1 MRLNEVINRF
11 TLVSGLEPH
20 EVSMWTPVCIDA
32 MLQVKA
38 KASKEALKCEE
49 SVLRLCAMAGV
60 LAYYKYCLY
69 MERDE
74 VKAFTAGS
82 VSITKAQS
90 DAKKAY
96 ELWEFEKNGARDLL
110 SSDDDFCFRGVRL

>member
-20 EVSMWTPVCIDA
+20 EVSMWIPVCIDA

-38 KASKEALKCEE
+38 KASKEALSDEE
-49 SVLRLCAMAGV
+49 SILRLCALAGV

-74 VKAFTAGS
+74 VKSFTAGS
-82 VSITKAQS
+82 VSITKAQY
-90 DAKKAY
+90 DTKKAHD
-96 ELWEFEKNGARDLL
+96 LWEFEKNGVSDLL
-110 SSDDDFCFRGVRL
+110 QSHEDFCFRGVRL